1 MSIQPGVGYTFTS
14 SSQGIN
20 LTIEKPWAPWVEN
33 LYEDSCFPFRV
44 KNVSDVEG
52 EGGGTITT
60 YQICTGKINNL
71 TPQVFNAASESW
83 QYMDALSSGSQ
94 LVVDF
99 NGTTSSIIFLRV
111 GQNEETFLFPED
123 VPTPSDPDD
132 FYPRIYSTGLTI
144 PPDNDEYAYLQLA
157 KIVKL
162 TGGAFRVDQY
172 VTGSLWADRIKLG
185 TLTAKYYYARI

>member
-44 KNVSDVEG
+44 KNVRVNDG
-52 EGGGTITT
+52 ESGSFTTFEICPGT
-60 YQICTGKINNL
+60 INNL
-71 TPQVFNAASESW
+71 MPQVFNAASETW
-83 QYMDALSSGSQ
+83 QYIDALSSGSQ
-94 LVVDF
+94 LLVDF

-132 FYPRIYSTGLTI
+132 FYPRIYSTGLPI

-162 TGGAFRVDQY
+162 PGDAFRVDQY

>member
-1 MSIQPGVGYTFTS
+1 MSIQPGVGYTFKS
-14 SSQGIN
+14 SSQGITLN
-20 LTIEKPWAPWVEN
+20 IEKPWAPWVEN
-33 LYEDSCFPFRV
+33 LHEDSCFPFRV
-44 KNVSDVEG
+44 KNVGVQEG
-52 EGGGTITT
+52 EGGSSLTV
-60 YQICTGKINNL
+60 YEICTGKINNL

-111 GQNEETFLFPED
+111 GQNEETFLFPENI
-123 VPTPSDPDD
+123 PTPSDPDD
-132 FYPRIYSTGLTI
+132 FYPRIYSTGLPI

-162 TGGAFRVDQY
+162 PGDAFRVDQY

>member
-20 LTIEKPWAPWVEN
+20 LTIEKPGAPWVEN

-44 KNVSDVEG
+44 KNVRVNEDEESSF
-52 EGGGTITT
+52 TT
-60 YQICTGKINNL
+60 YEICPGTINNL
-71 TPQVFNAASESW
+71 MPQVFNAASETW
-83 QYMDALSSGSQ
+83 QYIDALTSPNQ
-94 LVVDF
+94 LLVDF

-111 GQNEETFLFPED
+111 GQNEETFLFPENI
-123 VPTPSDPDD
+123 PTPSDPDD
-132 FYPRIYSTGLTI
+132 FYPRIYSTGLAM
-144 PPDNDEYAYLQLA
+144 PPDNDEYAYLQIA

-162 TGGAFRVDQY
+162 PGDAFRVDQY

-185 TLTAKYYYARI
+185 SLTAKYYYARI